1 MPIQLTITDQGNTID
16 SCLRQKGYNISPPY
30 PKAGKSTAAA
40 SPLGAAF
47 LTGSPDQ
54 VK

>member
-30 PKAGKSTAAA
+30 PKQENQLLLQAPWGPHS
-40 SPLGAAF
+40 
-47 LTGSPDQ
+47 
-54 VK
+54 